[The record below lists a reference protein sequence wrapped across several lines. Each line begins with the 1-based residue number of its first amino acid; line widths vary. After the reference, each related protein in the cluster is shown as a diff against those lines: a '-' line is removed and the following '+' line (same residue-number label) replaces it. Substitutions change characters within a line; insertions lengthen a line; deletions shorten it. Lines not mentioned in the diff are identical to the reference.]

1 MAYFPFHLVQGLCV
15 YSPGRQPER
24 DLAHIQEPDHRL
36 FFSGLWHGA
45 SWNFIVWGLYYVL
58 FLIFERM
65 GGHAILDRLPRFL
78 QHIYSLLIII
88 VGWVFFRAQDLES
101 ALHYLVSM
109 FTASDGA
116 WTDLYIHLNPQLVF
130 CLVAAT
136 IFSLPLG
143 RVLVQR
149 LRGNTQIIY
158 DGFLV
163 IVFLIAISYML
174 GSGFSPFLY
183 FRF

>member
-36 FFSGLWHGA
+36 FFSGLWHEG
-45 SWNFIVWGLYYVL
+45 SWNFIVWSLYYVL

-65 GGHAILDRLPRFL
+65 GGHVILDRLPRFL
-78 QHIYSLLIII
+78 QHVYSLLIIM
-88 VGWVFFRAQDLES
+88 VGWAFFRAEDLEN

-116 WTDLYIHLNPQLVF
+116 WTDLYIHLNP
-130 CLVAAT
+130 
-136 IFSLPLG
+136 
-143 RVLVQR
+143 
-149 LRGNTQIIY
+149 
-158 DGFLV
+158 
-163 IVFLIAISYML
+163 
-174 GSGFSPFLY
+174 
-183 FRF
+183 